1 MMVVV
6 VSNHD
11 ATTDATGEEALFLL
25 CMCHLFGWSKSYV
38 QVFFFFSFFS
48 ATRPSLHSRGPGNN
62 LWRLLGRGWRL
73 GDEMYLSVF
82 EGRMMSSSGCMNFS
96 HRWVVKS
103 FIFFSFFLSLESL
116 IVSGCKI

>member
-38 QVFFFFSFFS
+38 QVFFFF
-48 ATRPSLHSRGPGNN
+48 L
-62 LWRLLGRGWRL
+62 
-73 GDEMYLSVF
+73 
-82 EGRMMSSSGCMNFS
+82 
-96 HRWVVKS
+96 
-103 FIFFSFFLSLESL
+103 FFLQHGLLSILVAPE
-116 IVSGCKI
+116 IISGDYWGAAGGWGMKCTCQCSKGG